1 MRLFRVLCLVAT
13 IGFISFWCYE
23 FYLDEDLTVVEY
35 KRFDNSKST
44 MLPTASVCF
53 DNPIVDKKLK
63 QIHPDLNS
71 SIYLKFLRGLVYSES
86 LRNIDYENVTLQWSD
101 YLDTNSMV
109 LTWKNGSWIYYN
121 TTFSTFL
128 KKPYMSYSGFLYF
141 KFAKCFAFELQDK
154 YKNLVSSIW
163 FPFNTEIFSDD
174 GRNDFRFIFH
184 YPGQFSIAPDMTKLQ
199 WTDFKMRKKC
209 GIVFR
214 TTVIEVMQRRNKY
227 RQACLINGQEYDDII
242 HDAYIKTV
250 GCKPPYHQS
259 AKDWPICSSTDDM
272 RKFVSLNVG
281 KLDAAKY
288 FTPPCTVMSSVHYK
302 VDEYSL
308 LLAEKHCEGLLVMIP
323 HFSNQYRSVKLTKAI
338 SITSFIGNA
347 GGYIGLFLGK
357 GTLLALMHSHI
368 QNM

>member
-1 MRLFRVLCLVAT
+1 LCLVAT
-13 IGFISFWCYE
+13 IGFTSFWCYE

-71 SIYLKFLRGLVYSES
+71 SIYLKFLRGLVYSET

-101 YLDTNSMV
+101 YLDTNALM

-121 TTFSTFL
+121 NTFSKFL
-128 KKPYMSYSGFLYF
+128 KKPYVSYTGFLYF
-141 KFAKCFAFELQDK
+141 KFTKCFAFELQDTHK
-154 YKNLVSSIW
+154 DLVSSIW

-184 YPGQFSIAPDMTKLQ
+184 YPGQFSIAPDMTEFA
-199 WTDFKMRKKC
+199 WTDLKMREKC

-214 TTVIEVMQRRNKY
+214 TTVIEVLQRRNKY
-227 RQACLINGQEYDDII
+227 REACLINGQEYDDTI
-242 HDAYIKTV
+242 HDAHIKRV
-250 GCKPPYHQS
+250 GCRSPYHKP
-259 AKDWPICSSTDDM
+259 AKDWPVCSTMEDM
-272 RKFVSLNVG
+272 RKHASLNVG
-281 KLDAAKY
+281 ILDGNKY
-288 FTPPCTVMSSVHYK
+288 FTPPCTVLSTSHYK
-302 VDEYSL
+302 VDEYSSL
-308 LLAEKHCEGLLVMIP
+308 LPDKPCEGLLVTVA

-338 SITSFIGNA
+338 SINSFIGHV

-357 GTLLALMHSHI
+357 DTLLAVMHRHI
-368 QNM
+368 